1 MILLL
6 NILVNKNTVTR
17 KNMKKI
23 LLTLILSMFLSTSLF
38 AESMYVRTFRAT
50 VFTQPKFN
58 AEKLEKLKRGTKVEV
73 VKKGKNWTHIK
84 QGWVNTRLLTVTK
97 KKEKISL
104 LANNKVDLS
113 KSARR
118 RASALSST
126 ASARG
131 LREGQIAAKKAKED
145 FEALEKIERT
155 RSNYE
160 QQAMEFTDYD
170 ERDEETA
177 ETTK

>member
-1 MILLL
+1 MIS
-6 NILVNKNTVTR
+6 NKNTVTR
-17 KNMKKI
+17 INMKKI

-38 AESMYVRTFRAT
+38 AEQMYIRTFRAT

-73 VKKGKNWTHIK
+73 VKKGKNWTQIK
-84 QGWVNTRLLTVTK
+84 QGWVNTRLLTPTK

-113 KSARR
+113 KNSRR

-131 LREGQIAAKKAKED
+131 LREGSIAAKKAKED
-145 FEALEKIERT
+145 FKALEGIERT

-160 QQAMEFTDYD
+160 QEAMEFTDYD
-170 ERDEETA
+170 ERDEEVSTE
-177 ETTK
+177 ETK